1 MREGTLDR
9 LKQAMAK
16 KGIARAPALARICG
30 IHPTT
35 ARGYVNSKRSPS
47 FDACRKIGPA
57 LGVSS
62 EWLFYGTEGEVLA
75 PHPTE
80 GRLAAAQA
88 ELRHLREMV
97 AELRQD
103 RDAWRAQAERLAT
116 KLKP

>member
-35 ARGYVNSKRSPS
+35 ARGYINSKRSPS
-47 FDACRKIGPA
+47 FEACTKIGPQ
-57 LGVSS
+57 LGVSG
-62 EWLFYGTEGEVLA
+62 EWLFYGTEGEAIA
-75 PHPTE
+75 PRPTDV
-80 GRLAAAQA
+80 RLAAAQA
-88 ELRHLREMV
+88 EIRHLREMV
-97 AELRQD
+97 AELRED
-103 RDAWRAQAERLAT
+103 RDAWRAQAERLAG

>member
-35 ARGYVNSKRSPS
+35 ARGYLDSRRSPS
-47 FDACRKIGPA
+47 FEACRKIGPA

-97 AELRQD
+97 AELRED
-103 RDAWRAQAERLAT
+103 RDAWRAQAERLAS

>member
-1 MREGTLDR
+1 MREGILDR

-16 KGIARAPALARICG
+16 KGIARAPALARISG

-35 ARGYVNSKRSPS
+35 ARGYVNNKRSPS
-47 FDACRKIGPA
+47 FKACRKIGPA

-103 RDAWRAQAERLAT
+103 RDAWRAQAERLAG